1 MSVIAMLRQ
10 PSSRTRISGILLIV
24 VMNNNRKRDQW
35 LQDVE
40 ARQRNVVFPDTV
52 QNEARFWRNLGKQ
65 PWTTSTKVGLGALGL
80 LGWGFLAVVL
90 VATFQAGVTWAFVL
104 GMILFCGP
112 LFGAI
117 AWATRLS
124 LRNIE
129 NARRHPHS
137 RKH

>member
-1 MSVIAMLRQ
+1 MNVITIFHR
-10 PSSRTRISGILLIV
+10 PSGGSRFGGILVGIA
-24 VMNNNRKRDQW
+24 MNNNRERDQW
-35 LQDVE
+35 SQDIE
-40 ARQRNVVFPDTV
+40 ARQQNVVFPSAV
-52 QNEARFWRNLGKQ
+52 ENEARFWRNSNKQ
-65 PWTTSTKVGLGALGL
+65 PFTTSTKLGFGILGVFIF
-80 LGWGFLAVVL
+80 GFLIAILFAAFRSEVGWRLAV
-90 VATFQAGVTWAFVL
+90 

-117 AWATRLS
+117 AWATRRS